1 MRYSGVSL
9 YPFSIVQVKEELA
22 KRDAELEAEIAKAQT
37 QTEEMAKKD
46 EDITSKMSTINQL
59 RNLGRRYKTLSTESE
74 AKLKKVSQ
82 GWLNFKG
89 EGVK

>member
-1 MRYSGVSL
+1 M
-9 YPFSIVQVKEELA
+9 KEELA

-74 AKLKKVSQ
+74 GKLKKVSQ
-82 GWLNFKG
+82 GWLNFKR
-89 EGVK
+89 KL